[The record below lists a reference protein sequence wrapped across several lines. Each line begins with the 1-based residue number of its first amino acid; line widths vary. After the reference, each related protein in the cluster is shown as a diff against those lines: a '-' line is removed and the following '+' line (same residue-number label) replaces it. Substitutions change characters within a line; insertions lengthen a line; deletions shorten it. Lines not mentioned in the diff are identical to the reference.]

1 MIRIPLFTQLNS
13 TNRRRLNIAMLL
25 KGRVQESG
33 KKWTLMYNVIHTI
46 TLNGH
51 QLTFSVDS
59 VLSQA
64 I

>member
-1 MIRIPLFTQLNS
+1 
-13 TNRRRLNIAMLL
+13 MLL